1 MQKHTKELCKINFK
15 PQSVT
20 TNFLLHSDSNI
31 IKLIFPNKTKATII
45 YDDTF
50 VLELNTSSMLII

>member
-1 MQKHTKELCKINFK
+1 MCNKKYTKEKKLAKAFKRVSCKINFK

-20 TNFLLHSDSNI
+20 TNFLLHSGSNI

-45 YDDTF
+45 
-50 VLELNTSSMLII
+50 